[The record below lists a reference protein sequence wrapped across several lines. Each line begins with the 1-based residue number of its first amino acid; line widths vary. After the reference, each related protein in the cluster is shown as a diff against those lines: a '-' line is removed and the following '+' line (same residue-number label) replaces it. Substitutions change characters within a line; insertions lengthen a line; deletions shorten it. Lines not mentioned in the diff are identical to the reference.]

1 MPLAR
6 KIDKTTFDAL
16 NDAFKAEYKEK
27 DGSYFL
33 DVDDAAGLQSAL
45 DRQKEDNRM
54 LKTDLEK
61 LRTDLAAIQAE
72 KAAADADKN
81 RKNKDYDAL
90 EADFNRKLEAA
101 KTEATGREDKYK
113 ATIQK
118 MLVDNKALEIATDA
132 FGENAEIMLPH
143 IKARLQAN
151 FDGDEPVT
159 RVLDSKGQASASS
172 LDELKKEF
180 VDNPRYSSIVVG
192 TRATGGNANDAHS
205 AGGKAGDK
213 KPQEMTT
220 AERTHLYNTNPTEFA
235 RLFPQAAVS

>member
-45 DRQKEDNRM
+45 DRQKDENRS
-54 LKTDLEK
+54 LKDKMTTFESE
-61 LRTDLAAIQAE
+61 LAAIKAE
-72 KAAADADKN
+72 RDAAAADKN
-81 RKNKDYDAL
+81 RKTKDYDAL
-90 EADFNRKLEAA
+90 EADYNRKLEAA
-101 KTEATGREDKYK
+101 KTDANGREEKYK

-180 VDNPRYSSIVVG
+180 VDNPRFAPIVVG
-192 TRATGGNANDAHS
+192 TRASGGNANGSTS
-205 AGGKAGDK
+205 ANGKAGDK
-213 KPQEMTT
+213 KPSEMSS
-220 AERTHLYNTNPTEFA
+220 EDRKHLLNTNPAEFY
-235 RLFPQAAVS
+235 RLWPQAAV